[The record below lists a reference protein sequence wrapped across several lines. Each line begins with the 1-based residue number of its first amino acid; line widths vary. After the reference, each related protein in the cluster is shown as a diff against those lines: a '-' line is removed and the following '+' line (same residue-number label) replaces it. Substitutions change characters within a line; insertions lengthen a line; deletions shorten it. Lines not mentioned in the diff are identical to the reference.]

1 MTYFLSFFQ
10 RFFGTSISAKEDH
23 LGGLIDLSDAA
34 YCLGL
39 LAQEN
44 E

>member
-10 RFFGTSISAKEDH
+10 RLFGTSISAKEDH
-23 LGGLIDLSDAA
+23 LGGAIDLSDVA
-34 YCLGL
+34 YCMGL
-39 LAQEN
+39 LAQEA

>member
-1 MTYFLSFFQ
+1 MNYFISFFQ
-10 RFFGTSISAKEDH
+10 RLFGTSISAKEDH
-23 LGGLIDLSDAA
+23 LCGPIDLSDVP

-39 LAQEN
+39 LSQET